1 MKKICFTLDDVIRA
15 KTKKV
20 GELYKKNYDSSFDL
34 ENLDVFT
41 DELSKVFPFKTRDG
55 YKKFVYTDYAFEI
68 FGEGGVTSPL
78 LDKNLNLWLIK
89 IHNDEDLCDKFSFM
103 LASPY
108 EFNLTIG
115 FTYFFLSTI
124 ATRIR
129 EVYMPDH
136 CLDIWDRCDV
146 LVTASPELLKNK
158 PEGKIA
164 VKINTPYN
172 KDIPATFT
180 YDSLQALLDDEEF
193 LKGL

>member
-1 MKKICFTLDDVIRA
+1 MTKICFTLDDVIRA

-20 GELYKKNYDSSFDL
+20 GEMYKKNQDPSINL
-34 ENLDVFT
+34 EQLDVFT
-41 DELSKVFPFKTRDG
+41 DELSKVFPFPTRDG

-89 IHNDEDLCDKFSFM
+89 IHNDEDLAEKFDFM

-115 FTYFFLSTI
+115 FTYFYLSTI

-129 EVYMPDH
+129 EMYLPEH
-136 CLDIWDRCDV
+136 ALDIWDRCDV
-146 LVTASPELLKNK
+146 LVTASPELIKNK
-158 PEGKIA
+158 PEGKVV
-164 VKINTPYN
+164 VKIETPYN
-172 KDIPATFT
+172 KDLDADYT
-180 YDSLQALLDDEEF
+180 YENLQALLDDEEF
-193 LKGL
+193 LKNF

>member
-1 MKKICFTLDDVIRA
+1 MKKICFTLDDVIRP
-15 KTKKV
+15 KTRKV
-20 GELYKKNYDSSFDL
+20 GEWYKKKYDPDFDL
-34 ENLDVFT
+34 ESLDVYT

-68 FGEGGVTSPL
+68 FGDAGAATPL

-89 IHNDEDLCDKFSFM
+89 IHNDEELSEKFGFM

-129 EVYMPDH
+129 EVFLPER
-136 CLDIWDRCDV
+136 CLDIWDRCDI
-146 LVTASPELLKNK
+146 LVTASPELLNHR
-158 PEGKIA
+158 PVGKVA
-164 VKINTPYN
+164 VKINTEYN
-172 KDIPATFT
+172 KDAPADYS
-180 YDSLQALLDDEEF
+180 YDSLQDLLDDEFF
-193 LKGL
+193 LKNF